1 MEKLQEALCLAC
13 AFDKRILA
21 IFDGMDEEDR
31 NAQADNLKVFEDNE
45 TFWKDY
51 TGSGHDKKS
60 LQTQIDRLNTTQ
72 KKRKGEKG
80 QGEKGKKTGKKDL

>member
-1 MEKLQEALCLAC
+1 MTCV
-13 AFDKRILA
+13 FDKRILS
-21 IFDGMDEEDR
+21 IFDDMDEEDR

-60 LQTQIDRLNTTQ
+60 LQTWFSVRLTKTETGISTFRNT
-72 KKRKGEKG
+72 RV
-80 QGEKGKKTGKKDL
+80 LLCR